1 MSEKIIVKRANV
13 LLDVPAEQK
22 DEYLAKGFDVIDKSG
37 KVLTYATK
45 TSDPKVLQ
53 RKLDDAHETIK
64 KLKEEIKRLNEEIKR
79 LNEELDEIAGMDEE
93 EDTQEGLVDPEP
105 TVTKAKKKS
114 SK

>member
-64 KLKEEIKRLNEEIKR
+64 KLKEEIKRLNK
-79 LNEELDEIAGMDEE
+79 ELDEIAGMDEE

>member
-64 KLKEEIKRLNEEIKR
+64 KLKEEIKRLNEE
-79 LNEELDEIAGMDEE
+79 LDEIAGMDEE

>member
-37 KVLTYATK
+37 KVLAYATK

-64 KLKEEIKRLNEEIKR
+64 KLKEEIKRLNK
-79 LNEELDEIAGMDEE
+79 ELDEIAGMDEE